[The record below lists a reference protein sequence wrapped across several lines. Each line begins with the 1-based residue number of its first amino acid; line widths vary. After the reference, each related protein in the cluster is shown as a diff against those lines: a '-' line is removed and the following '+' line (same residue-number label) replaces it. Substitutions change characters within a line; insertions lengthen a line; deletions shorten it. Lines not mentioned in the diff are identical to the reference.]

1 MMRPLQEVLIEGRGN
16 PPLVMH
22 IIYTLAIGGME
33 NGLVNLINHMPPRR
47 YRHAIVCL
55 TDFTDFK
62 NRIQRDDIPVIALN
76 KREGKDFRV
85 YPRLMKLLFQLKPDV
100 VHTRNFSALEFLVLA
115 AMAGV
120 PGRIHGEHGRDLSE
134 LNGLNRKYNYFRK
147 VTRPLVNHYV
157 TVNGD
162 LASWLVQE
170 IGVNTDRVSPI
181 YNGVDTGR
189 FHPATASRSPLGPE
203 GFAPE
208 NAIVVGTVGRMEAIK
223 DQATLVNAFL
233 ALTETDAVAR
243 ARLRL
248 VIVGD
253 GRLRREI
260 TGRLRDSHA
269 SHLAW
274 IPGNLDDIPDV
285 MRGLDLF
292 VLPSRREGTSNT
304 ILEAMASGLP
314 VVATRVGGNPEL
326 VIEGET
332 GLLVPSGD
340 PDNLAEAMRQYLVN
354 PELLSRHGNAGRQR
368 AVNRF
373 SLHAMVNGYLSV
385 YEKVLGKTACAA

>member
-292 VLPSRREGTSNT
+292 VLPSFWEGLPTVIMES
-304 ILEAMASGLP
+304 MACGVP
-314 VVATRVGGNPEL
+314 VVATDIPGTREL
-326 VIEGET
+326 VTANRT
-332 GLLVPSGD
+332 GWLTPPGD
-340 PDNLAEAMRQYLVN
+340 SAGLAETILAALAS
-354 PELLSRHGNAGRQR
+354 PAER
-368 AVNRF
+368 AHVAEAARREVVPRF
-373 SLHAMVNGYLSV
+373 SIEEVANKYQKLYLR
-385 YEKVLGKTACAA
+385 LLQRTA